1 MAETVL
7 EVDSVDTALAIFG
20 NCDENIRLL
29 EQAFGVTAIC
39 RGTEVKLTG
48 GEEDVERAR
57 RALDAMLMLRAGGT
71 PLEEQTVRYCISLAG
86 SGDEAR
92 VKDLTGDFIAITAKG
107 RGAGRHGQDVSGR
120 SHGREGLQGTGGEP
134 HHSHAARCGSR

>member
-48 GEEDVERAR
+48 
-57 RALDAMLMLRAGGT
+57 
-71 PLEEQTVRYCISLAG
+71 
-86 SGDEAR
+86 
-92 VKDLTGDFIAITAKG
+92 
-107 RGAGRHGQDVSGR
+107 
-120 SHGREGLQGTGGEP
+120 
-134 HHSHAARCGSR
+134 

>member
-57 RALDAMLMLRAGGT
+57 RALDAMLVRRWRNRRCVTASRWPAAGMKRA
-71 PLEEQTVRYCISLAG
+71 
-86 SGDEAR
+86 
-92 VKDLTGDFIAITAKG
+92 
-107 RGAGRHGQDVSGR
+107 
-120 SHGREGLQGTGGEP
+120 
-134 HHSHAARCGSR
+134 

>member
-57 RALDAMLMLRAGGT
+57 RALDAMLMLRQA
-71 PLEEQTVRYCISLAG
+71 VRRWKNRRCVTALAG
-86 SGDEAR
+86 PA
-92 VKDLTGDFIAITAKG
+92 
-107 RGAGRHGQDVSGR
+107 AGMKR
-120 SHGREGLQGTGGEP
+120 
-134 HHSHAARCGSR
+134 A

>member
-57 RALDAMLMLRAGGT
+57 SISMASNAGRTDGALLH
-71 PLEEQTVRYCISLAG
+71 LAG
-86 SGDEAR
+86 R
-92 VKDLTGDFIAITAKG
+92 Q
-107 RGAGRHGQDVSGR
+107 RG
-120 SHGREGLQGTGGEP
+120 
-134 HHSHAARCGSR
+134 